1 MRQSLAAA
9 ALLTFKQAVEL
20 RASLCRLYYAIS
32 VVAGALQATGWPAVV
47 GVMANWFG
55 KGKRGL
61 VMGIWSSHTCVG
73 NIIGSIVAAQAL
85 SHGWG
90 WSFILPGCML
100 SAGSVLVYT
109 LLVEQPAD
117 LSVGRQVDSPRVPLA
132 QAIVR
137 FCDLAVLVSSHAC
150 TVFTMPSAFSTI
162 HVACGQTRLGSTAA
176 SKRTEHIT
184 RGCELAGAVSCTGL

>member
-1 MRQSLAAA
+1 M
-9 ALLTFKQAVEL
+9 KQAVEL
-20 RASLCRLYYAIS
+20 CANLCRLYYAIS

-85 SHGWG
+85 SYGWG

-100 SAGSVLVYT
+100 SAGSVLVYA

-117 LSVGRQVDSPRVPLA
+117 LSVGRQVDSPRMPLA

-137 FCDLAVLVSSHAC
+137 FCDLALLQLACLRFVHDADCLQVCEQRDADALSHRLVSVHAC
-150 TVFTMPSAFSTI
+150 SMVRYCQCCA
-162 HVACGQTRLGSTAA
+162 
-176 SKRTEHIT
+176 
-184 RGCELAGAVSCTGL
+184 